1 MSLSQILEALPEF
14 TFEERQLLV
23 RRVIEL
29 DELPLSETDERIVE
43 SRLVA
48 HHLDPSSS
56 LPLKTL
62 KEHLKSRRK
71 K

>member
-1 MSLSQILEALPEF
+1 MSLSQVLKALPAF

-29 DELPLSETDERIVE
+29 DDPPLSDTDERLVE
-43 SRLVA
+43 SRLAA

-62 KEHLKSRRK
+62 KEHLNSRRK
-71 K
+71 Q